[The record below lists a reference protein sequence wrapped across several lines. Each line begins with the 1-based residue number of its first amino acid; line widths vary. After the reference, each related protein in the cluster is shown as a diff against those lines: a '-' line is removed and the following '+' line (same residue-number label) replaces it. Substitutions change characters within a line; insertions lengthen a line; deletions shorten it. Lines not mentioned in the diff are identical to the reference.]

1 MSEAAIIATGAA
13 LLAALGMAIVCSAA
27 AMIDAA
33 TKNNERQD
41 V

>member
-1 MSEAAIIATGAA
+1 MTEAAIIATGSV
-13 LLAALGMAIVCSAA
+13 LLAALGMALVCSAA

-33 TKNNERQD
+33 TKDNERKD